1 MKSKMDSPAVYTK
14 PGGREHK
21 RSTLEKQ
28 GPAGSQSGNT
38 RSGGFNLSNNQA
50 IHEAT
55 FRTKPGMP
63 SGCAAVVRPWECHL
77 NQHYRIQSVMSTC
90 LACRVMPA
98 AVAKT

>member
-21 RSTLEKQ
+21 QSTLEKR

-50 IHEAT
+50 IHEAAL
-55 FRTKPGMP
+55 RVKPGMP
-63 SGCAAVVRPWECHL
+63 SGCVAVVRPWECHL
-77 NQHYRIQSVMSTC
+77 NQHYRIQRVTSTC
-90 LACRVMPA
+90 LACRVMSA